1 MIDHRKMARDFLEG
15 KTKQEYTLLE
25 HLQEIEKEVEQL
37 PSGWRKEQVKE
48 HIKSA
53 KRKARILTKDN

>member
-1 MIDHRKMARDFLEG
+1 MIDHRKMSREFLEG

-37 PSGWRKEQVKE
+37 PSGWKKEQVKE

-53 KRKARILTKDN
+53 KRKARALSGDN

>member
-1 MIDHRKMARDFLEG
+1 MIDHRKMAREFLEG

-37 PSGWRKEQVKE
+37 PSGWKKEQVKE

-53 KRKARILTKDN
+53 KRKARALSGDN

>member
-1 MIDHRKMARDFLEG
+1 MIDHRKMAREFLEG

-25 HLQEIEKEVEQL
+25 HLQAIEKEVEQL
-37 PSGWRKEQVKE
+37 PSGWKKEQVKE

-53 KRKARILTKDN
+53 KRKARALSGDN